1 MQITDAGNKKMKKL
15 AGMVAALIVVLLGL
29 FLGRDYLGIT
39 DIPAA
44 ELKAKYGQG
53 SSYIDVL
60 GTEVRIKESG
70 QGEPLL
76 LLHGFAASADT
87 WEGWRGYLDKHYRVI
102 AVDVPPF
109 GITGPLAGRQMNP
122 VELQNFMD
130 ALVARLGLTQ
140 FYLGG
145 NSLGGYISWNY
156 ARRHPENVKKLILV
170 DSAGYAQAAPL
181 PVKLMKTPVVRDI
194 TAHLSPYFIVAAS
207 VRDVYGNTDNVTDAQ
222 IQRYHDM
229 MRRDDS
235 RAAVAD
241 LMSSLNFDGQGVKDV
256 KTPTLIIWGGRD
268 RWIPPAHAELFH
280 RDISGSQLIMFDEL
294 GHIPME
300 EDPARTA
307 LAAER
312 FLQSAPLSK

>member
-1 MQITDAGNKKMKKL
+1 MKKL
-15 AGMVAALIVVLLGL
+15 AWTGGVLVTVLLGL

-39 DIPAA
+39 DIPVA
-44 ELKAKYGQG
+44 ELKAKYGQD
-53 SSYIDVL
+53 SAYIEVL
-60 GTEVRIKESG
+60 GTEVRVKESG

-87 WEGWRGYLDKHYRVI
+87 WDGWRAYLGKHYRVI
-102 AVDVPPF
+102 AVDIPPF
-109 GITGPLAGRQMNP
+109 GITGPLAGRQMSP
-122 VELQNFMD
+122 AELQNFMD
-130 ALVARLGLTQ
+130 ALVGKLGLAR

-170 DSAGYAQAAPL
+170 DSAGYSHATPL
-181 PVKLMKTPVVRDI
+181 PVKLMQTPVVRDI
-194 TAHLSPYFIVAAS
+194 TAHFSPRPIVAAS
-207 VRDVYGNTDNVTDAQ
+207 VRDVYGNTGNVTDAQ

-229 MRRDDS
+229 MRRENS

-241 LMSSLNFDGQGVKDV
+241 LMSALHFDGQGVRDV

-280 RDISGSQLIMFDEL
+280 RDIAGSQLIMFDEL

>member
-1 MQITDAGNKKMKKL
+1 MKK
-15 AGMVAALIVVLLGL
+15 AAWTGGIFITVLLGL
-29 FLGRDYLGIT
+29 FLGRNYLGIT
-39 DIPAA
+39 DIPAS
-44 ELKAKYGQG
+44 ELKAKYGQD
-53 SSYIDVL
+53 SRYIEVL

-87 WEGWRGYLDKHYRVI
+87 WDGWRGYLDKHYRVI

-109 GITGPLAGRQMNP
+109 GITGPLTGRHMSP
-122 VELQNFMD
+122 AELQNFMD
-130 ALVARLGLTQ
+130 ALVAKLGLTQ

-156 ARRHPENVKKLILV
+156 ARRHPDQVKKLILV
-170 DSAGYAQAAPL
+170 DSAGYPQQAPL

-194 TAHLSPYFIVAAS
+194 TAHFSPYFVVAAS
-207 VRDVYGNTDNVTDAQ
+207 VRDVYGSRDKVTDAQ

-235 RAAVAD
+235 RPAVAE
-241 LMSSLNFDGQGVKDV
+241 LMSSLNVDGQGIKDV

-280 RDISGSQLIMFDEL
+280 RDISGSQLTMFDEL

-300 EDPARTA
+300 EDPARTS
-307 LAAER
+307 LVAAR
-312 FLQSAPLSK
+312 FLQSEPVSK